1 MIRLA
6 PARRRADTAFSLGRR
21 RALAGGAALLA
32 SAALA
37 ACSSHHMIM
46 TTERADPVSTVA
58 IPEAQAALNAVRAE
72 LGLPPLTPDP
82 LLQVVAEQQARLM
95 AEVGI
100 IDHDLPNGEGFTVRL
115 RQAGYYGAAGENLA
129 GGAPTLASAIDGWM
143 RSPSHRRTMV
153 NPDYVKFG
161 IAVTRGPSTL
171 TNTYGTYWALVM
183 GLETPDW
190 FVPPA

>member
-1 MIRLA
+1 MIPTVPASHAATPPA
-6 PARRRADTAFSLGRR
+6 PGRRAVLLGGLALVAS
-21 RALAGGAALLA
+21 ALAG
-32 SAALA
+32 
-37 ACSSHHMIM
+37 CSSHRMIM
-46 TTERADPVSTVA
+46 QTERADPVSSVS

-82 LLQVVAEQQARLM
+82 LLQVVAEEQARLM
-95 AEVGI
+95 AEVGV
-100 IDHDLPNGEGFTVRL
+100 IDHTLPNGEGFTVRL
-115 RQAGYYGAAGENLA
+115 RRAGYYGAAGENLA

-161 IAVTRGPSTL
+161 ISVTRGPSTL

-183 GLETPDW
+183 GVETPEW
-190 FVPPA
+190 FVPPR